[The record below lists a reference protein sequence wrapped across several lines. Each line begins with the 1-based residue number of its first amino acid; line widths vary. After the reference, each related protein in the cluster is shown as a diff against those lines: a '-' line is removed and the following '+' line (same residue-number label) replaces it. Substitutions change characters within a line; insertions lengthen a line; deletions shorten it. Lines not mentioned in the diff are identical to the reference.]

1 MSTRNQEISGNISH
15 RGTERRGNF
24 AQRHREEEKRWRR
37 KEEGKRMENS
47 TQILREERRKEKIQN
62 SFSFVPL
69 CEYSLYCALALA
81 KALQRIPA
89 QSG

>member
-1 MSTRNQEISGNISH
+1 
-15 RGTERRGNF
+15 
-24 AQRHREEEKRWRR
+24 
-37 KEEGKRMENS
+37 MENS